1 VDALSVLAMPG
12 DGIQMSP
19 ATRVVTG
26 VSWAF
31 APEWLTLEEASY
43 LSGHDAA
50 NMHWLIHDV
59 GVEAK
64 RQGDTWLIEKASL
77 REFQE
82 ILLELAQSGLWD

>member
-1 VDALSVLAMPG
+1 MMVS
-12 DGIQMSP
+12 
-19 ATRVVTG
+19 TVVRPVTL

-43 LSGHDAA
+43 LSGHDVDTLR
-50 NMHWLIHDV
+50 WLIYDG
-59 GVEAK
+59 GVDTK

-82 ILLELAQSGLWD
+82 TLLEILHWED

>member
-1 VDALSVLAMPG
+1 MDALSVLAMPG

-43 LSGHDAA
+43 LSGHDVDTLR
-50 NMHWLIHDV
+50 WLIHDG
-59 GVEAK
+59 GVDAK

-82 ILLELAQSGLWD
+82 TLLEVLHWWD

>member
-1 VDALSVLAMPG
+1 MPT
-12 DGIQMSP
+12 

-43 LSGHDAA
+43 LSGHDADTLRG
-50 NMHWLIHDV
+50 LIYDG
-59 GVEAK
+59 GVDAK
-64 RQGDTWLIEKASL
+64 RQDDTWLIEKASL

-82 ILLELAQSGLWD
+82 TLLEILHWED